1 MYVKSIMDRLQSLGE
16 ALTLYGTRI
25 ALTLA
30 VLIAGLMIVRWIDKI
45 LRKAL
50 FRLMPARPF
59 VTTICHAVYII
70 MVMVVIAGA
79 ATEFGAKPINVL
91 RFLSIITLAAVG
103 LVIFLRPFF
112 PSMPFKVGNTI
123 KAGDFLGI
131 VENISFLNTRLRTF
145 DGKIF
150 FLPNRK
156 IIDDI
161 VINYHL
167 TPTRR
172 VEIDVDIC
180 YDQDLHKAKQVLES
194 LMIEDP
200 RVKDKPSPIVR
211 FINLASNAVELGGRC
226 WVDNDKWWATR
237 CDLIEKTKHRFD
249 NAEIK
254 FAFPQME
261 LHYHPNQDRLADPSS
276 SGRTGVPVA

>member
-1 MYVKSIMDRLQSLGE
+1 MERLLKLGE
-16 ALTLYGTRI
+16 AMSLYGTRI

-30 VLIAGLMIVRWIDKI
+30 VLIAGLLLVRGIDKI

-70 MVMVVIAGA
+70 MVIVVIAGA
-79 ATEFGAKPINVL
+79 ATEFGARPINVI
-91 RFLSIITLAAVG
+91 RFMSIVTLAVIG
-103 LVIFLRPFF
+103 LIIFLRPFF

-123 KAGDFLGI
+123 KAGDLLGV
-131 VENISFLNTRLRTF
+131 VEAITFLNTRLRTF

-156 IIDDI
+156 IIDDV

-172 VEIDVDIC
+172 VEINVDIC
-180 YDQDLHKAKQVLES
+180 YDQDLYKAKQVLEA

-200 RVKDKPSPIVR
+200 RVKDEPSPVVR
-211 FINLASNAVELGGRC
+211 FIKLASNAVELGGRC
-226 WVDNDKWWATR
+226 WVDNDQWWATR
-237 CDLIEKTKHRFD
+237 CDLIERTKHRFD
-249 NAEIK
+249 NEGIQ
-254 FAFPQME
+254 FAFPQLV
-261 LHYHPNQDRLADPSS
+261 LHHYPDRPREGDYDGD
-276 SGRTGVPVA
+276 GRRSASIN

>member
-1 MYVKSIMDRLQSLGE
+1 MERLQSLGD
-16 ALTLYGTRI
+16 AMTIYGTRI

-30 VLIAGLMIVRWIDKI
+30 VLIAGLLLVRWIDKI
-45 LRKAL
+45 LRRAL
-50 FRLMPARPF
+50 FRIMPARPF
-59 VTTICHAVYII
+59 VSTICHVAYIL
-70 MVMVVIAGA
+70 MVMIVIASA
-79 ATEFGAKPINVL
+79 ATEYGAAPLNVI
-91 RFLSIITLAAVG
+91 RFLSIVALTALG
-103 LVIFLRPFF
+103 LIIFLRPFF
-112 PSMPFKVGNTI
+112 PTMPFKVGNTI
-123 KAGDFLGI
+123 KTGNLLGI
-131 VENISFLNTRLRTF
+131 VEAITFLNTRLRTF

-156 IIDDI
+156 IIDDV

-172 VEIDVDIC
+172 VEINVDIC

-226 WVDNDKWWATR
+226 WVDNEQWWTTR
-237 CDLIEKTKHRFD
+237 CDLIERTKHRFD
-249 NAEIK
+249 NEGIQ
-254 FAFPQME
+254 FAFPQLV
-261 LHYHPNQDRLADPSS
+261 LHHHSDRSRDGDCDGD
-276 SGRTGVPVA
+276 GRRSASVN